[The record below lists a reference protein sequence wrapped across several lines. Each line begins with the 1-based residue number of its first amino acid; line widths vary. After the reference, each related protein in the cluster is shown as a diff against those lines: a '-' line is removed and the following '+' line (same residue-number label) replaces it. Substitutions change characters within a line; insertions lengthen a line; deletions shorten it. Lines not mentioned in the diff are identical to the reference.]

1 MSALTPELRA
11 WVKPGLAGA
20 VTVADDTGQ
29 PEIVRF
35 WAVRLLDDSDVVEV
49 FLQRATAAR
58 LLEILVDGRR
68 AALNAVEV
76 SSYRSRLLKG
86 FCTPLTGEVDQAFAA
101 ESIAAQSRAFASV
114 GMPTDAAQRILS
126 HGEQRNL
133 VGLRIEVDCVFD
145 QSPKPG
151 AGAPL

>member
-11 WVKPGLAGA
+11 WLKPGVAGV
-20 VTVADDTGQ
+20 VTVADDDGQ

-35 WAVRLLDDSDVVEV
+35 WAVRPLDDSDVVEV

-58 LLEILVDGRR
+58 LLEVLADGRR

-86 FCTPLTGEVDQAFAA
+86 FCTRLTGDVDQAFAT

-114 GMPTDAAQRILS
+114 GMPADAARRILS
-126 HGEQRNL
+126 HGEQSSL